1 MTCFIAQNE
10 LSALAD
16 DALELA
22 RAAELQD
29 HLSGCANCSRELQE
43 IRRVR
48 TMLRTLPVH
57 RAPADFLSKVTAKAQ
72 RKSLLE
78 RAASALAPVL
88 QLPRPAQASLA
99 LAASLVVA
107 VTVFW
112 NNPDRGLSDLRS
124 APGASAGFREVAN
137 VQAPSTPMSLGAL
150 ESEDLKKESKL
161 ADAESQTAELDRMQ
175 PTDGKAP
182 SAKTIVA
189 NSAPP
194 PPSAA
199 DETAARADKG
209 FAGAGRSSGLAQ
221 ATPTPALALRPAA
234 TPQEPSPTLPIGG
247 ASNDVSS
254 RGAGA
259 GVATGS
265 SYTAPTS
272 AGLYASEPGA
282 AATAAQRQKNDSP
295 KPQAVPAKDLAAA
308 TTTDEDSHAEPSF
321 ESSGAFGQTGSGA
334 TDDYGA
340 GGDFAPSPDP
350 MVVEEK
356 AKTGR
361 DFAGKKESKKE
372 TRRERAPA
380 KAGEANAAPVVESPA
395 ETESVAAA
403 AAPAPA
409 APTLSA
415 KYLSASSAAP
425 AEIVSAAKAAGGRVI
440 SPANTPPGLSKV
452 GASTVVIVEIPASGV
467 EGFEAALR
475 LGGTLERGT
484 LPSGAVRYRIEVVRQ

>member
-10 LSALAD
+10 LSAFAD
-16 DALELA
+16 DALEMA

-29 HLSGCANCSRELQE
+29 HLSGCAACSRELEE

-78 RAASALAPVL
+78 RATAALAPVL

-112 NNPDRGLSDLRS
+112 NNPNRGLSDLHS

-137 VQAPSTPMSLGAL
+137 VQASTPLSLA
-150 ESEDLKKESKL
+150 EQSEDLKKESKL
-161 ADAESQTAELDRMQ
+161 ADAESQTAELDRLQ
-175 PTDGKAP
+175 PTDRSP
-182 SAKTIVA
+182 SAKAIVG

-194 PPSAA
+194 PPSVA
-199 DETAARADKG
+199 DENALRADKRD
-209 FAGAGRSSGLAQ
+209 AGGGRSSGLVQ
-221 ATPTPALALRPAA
+221 ATPPPALALRAGAA
-234 TPQEPSPTLPIGG
+234 KEPSPALPIGG
-247 ASNDVSS
+247 VSNDASS

-259 GVATGS
+259 GAATGSS

-282 AATAAQRQKNDSP
+282 AATPARRKNDLL

-308 TTTDEDSHAEPSF
+308 TTIDEDSHAEPSF
-321 ESSGAFGQTGSGA
+321 ESSGSFGQTGSGA
-334 TDDYGA
+334 TDDGA
-340 GGDFAPSPDP
+340 VGDLAPTPDP

-356 AKTGR
+356 TKTVR
-361 DFAGKKESKKE
+361 DVAGKKEG
-372 TRRERAPA
+372 RRERAPA
-380 KAGEANAAPVVESPA
+380 KAGEESEVPVVEAPA
-395 ETESVAAA
+395 ETESVAQA
-403 AAPAPA
+403 AAPAA
-409 APTLSA
+409 VAPTLSA
-415 KYLSASSAAP
+415 KYLSASSSAP
-425 AEIVSAAKAAGGRVI
+425 AELVSAAKAAGGRVV
-440 SPANTPPGLSKV
+440 SPASTPPGLGKV
-452 GASTVVIVEIPASGV
+452 GASTFVTVEIPESGV

-475 LGGTLERGT
+475 LGGTFERGT
-484 LPSGAVRYRIEVVRQ
+484 LPAGAVRYRIEVVRQ